1 MTNRNDLG
9 EILRERRKER
19 GWLLKDLSDKIGL
32 SSSEIARIETGKRL
46 PSAKS
51 LRTLAEPLG
60 FSELELFKI
69 AGFLSRDASDERL
82 DKLKNKIRKELAE
95 LSSKIERW

>member
-19 GWLLKDLSDKIGL
+19 GWRLKTLSDKTGL
-32 SSSEIARIETGKRL
+32 SSSEIGRIEMGKRF
-46 PSAKS
+46 PSANS
-51 LRTLAEPLG
+51 LRKLAEPLG
-60 FSELELFKI
+60 FNELELFKI

-95 LSSKIERW
+95 LSRKILRW